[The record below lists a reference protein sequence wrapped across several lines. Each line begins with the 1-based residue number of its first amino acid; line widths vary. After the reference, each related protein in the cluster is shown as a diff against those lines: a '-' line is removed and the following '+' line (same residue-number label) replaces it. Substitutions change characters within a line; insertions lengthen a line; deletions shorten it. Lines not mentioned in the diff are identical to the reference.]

1 MEEDYSRWG
10 GGGRRRRGGVAN
22 VMPHIV
28 KGNESRFIRI
38 RILEE
43 EEEEEG
49 EK

>member
-1 MEEDYSRWG
+1 M
-10 GGGRRRRGGVAN
+10 
-22 VMPHIV
+22 MPHIV